1 MRVKYKIG
9 ASIIVAI
16 VVFSLLPTIFSEPI
30 DPTNKI
36 DHVLI
41 QAIKIDQMG
50 QKAMGIEGV
59 SAGKI
64 RCVIMA
70 DPSVTS
76 DLEALGV
83 EIIAQMENFI
93 VASIPA
99 DLNTIE
105 EIASL
110 NKVTY
115 IFGSRK
121 REIPPEPKL
130 DYTTIAT
137 GSEAAGEWYG
147 AGGEGVLIGVV
158 DTGIDYQQSDFLR
171 IDGHTKIFYIWD
183 QNLTPVG
190 GETSPIPFGY
200 GVEYTKADIEA
211 DLATPAAHDIV
222 RTTDPP
228 PWYSVAHGTHVSG
241 IAASSGLAPGNY
253 TGMAPEADLAVVA
266 CTLWDADII
275 AGWIYLMNQASA
287 LGRPLVINN
296 SFGGQLGPHDG
307 TDALSLFV
315 DMASGPGR
323 IFVFSAGNEGYDWL
337 HATGTVAGDGTE
349 TVTFVIT
356 DDSIFGPYAQNTY
369 GGPVY
374 AVIWFEGSDTTMQI
388 SCTTPNGF
396 TVGPQG
402 IGSYPWP
409 PTITPD
415 ADITFDTLNDAPYL
429 PNGDNCYWL
438 EIYPSTM
445 TGWIFEGLY
454 TFTLSSTVYTTGNF
468 DAWFYSTWAQWDF
481 VMDAH
486 QTYDTTLGDTGCCR
500 RAIVVGAYTARPYW
514 LSNDGWYYSYSWQV
528 NDDIAYFSSIGPTR
542 DGRRKPDVAAS
553 GYGVVSAHSHDSWN
567 PPWGSISP
575 YITADNGVGNP
586 GEHRVM
592 AGTSMSCPVVVGGIA
607 QMLSIDP
614 YLTPERIKDL
624 IRTYSNTDSFTGLTW
639 NKVWGWG
646 KFNVLG
652 AVTELSPHVSGA
664 VVLRP
669 VAMYH
674 LKQVNTLLADIEE
687 LLPDPVP
694 EDIQTLLDKAQ
705 EHINNANKTG
715 NSVYA
720 NNELMKA
727 LELLEQV
734 KEKL

>member
-1 MRVKYKIG
+1 MKMRVKYKIG
-9 ASIIVAI
+9 ASVIIAI
-16 VVFSLLPTIFSEPI
+16 VVFSLLPTIFS
-30 DPTNKI
+30 DDSTNKI

-41 QAIKIDQMG
+41 QAIKMNQMG

-76 DLEALGV
+76 DLEVLGV

-99 DLNTIE
+99 DLNTIG

-130 DYTTIAT
+130 DYTTVAT
-137 GSEAAGEWYG
+137 GSGAAGERYG
-147 AGGEGVLIGVV
+147 ASGDGVLVGVV
-158 DTGIDYQQSDFLR
+158 DTGIDYQHADFLGSDGTTR
-171 IDGHTKIFYIWD
+171 ILYIWD
-183 QNLTPVG
+183 QFLVPIGT
-190 GETSPIPFGY
+190 ETSPIPFGY
-200 GVEYTKADIEA
+200 GVEYTKADIDA
-211 DLATPAAHDIV
+211 DLATPAPHDIV
-222 RTTDPP
+222 RSTDGI
-228 PWYSVAHGTHVSG
+228 YFGIAHGTHVSG
-241 IAASSGLAPGNY
+241 IAASSGMAPGNY
-253 TGMAPEADLAVVA
+253 IGMAPEANLAVVA
-266 CTLWDADII
+266 CPLYDADII
-275 AGWIYLMNQASA
+275 NGWIYLLNKAQSRGM
-287 LGRPLVINN
+287 PIVINN
-296 SFGGQLGPHDG
+296 SFGSQLGPHDG
-307 TDALSLFV
+307 TDVLSLFI
-315 DMASGPGR
+315 DANSGPGR

-349 TVTFVIT
+349 TVTFFIDNLDGT
-356 DDSIFGPYAQNTY
+356 PNNYA
-369 GGPVY
+369 GSVY

-402 IGSYPWP
+402 IGFYPWP
-409 PTITPD
+409 PTATND
-415 ADITFDTLNDAPYL
+415 ADITFDTLNDAPYP

-438 EIYPSTM
+438 EIYPST
-445 TGWIFEGLY
+445 TLGYIFEGVY
-454 TFTLSSTVYTTGNF
+454 TFTLSSTGYTTGNF
-468 DAWFYSTWAQWDF
+468 DAWFYSTDAQYDF
-481 VMDAH
+481 LWWGH
-486 QTYDTTLGDTGCCR
+486 QTFDTTLGDTSCCE
-500 RAIVVGAYTARPYW
+500 RAVVVGAYTARPNW
-514 LSNDGWYYSYSWQV
+514 PSNTGFYYYYTSQV

-553 GYGVVSAHSHDSWN
+553 GFGVVSALSHDS
-567 PPWGSISP
+567 PIWGMVSP
-575 YITADNGVGNP
+575 YITPDNQ
-586 GEHRVM
+586 HRIM

-664 VVLRP
+664 VVFKP
-669 VAMYH
+669 VAMYR
-674 LKQVNTLLADIEE
+674 LGQVNTLLADIEE
-687 LLPDPVP
+687 LLPDEVP
-694 EDIQTLLDKAQ
+694 EDIQALLDEAQ
-705 EHINNANKTG
+705 EHIDNANKTG

-727 LELLEQV
+727 LELLGQV
-734 KEKL
+734 KEKLS

>member
-9 ASIIVAI
+9 ASVIIAI
-16 VVFSLLPTIFSEPI
+16 VVFSLLPTIFS
-30 DPTNKI
+30 DDSTNKI

-41 QAIKIDQMG
+41 QAIKMNQMG

-59 SAGKI
+59 SVGKI

-99 DLNTIE
+99 DLNTIG

-121 REIPPEPKL
+121 REIPPTPKL
-130 DYTTIAT
+130 DTAT
-137 GSEAAGEWYG
+137 AAAESGAAREWYG
-147 AGGEGVLIGVV
+147 ASGDGVLVGVV
-158 DTGIDYQQSDFLR
+158 DTGIDYQHADFLGSDGTTR
-171 IDGHTKIFYIWD
+171 ILYIWD
-183 QNLTPVG
+183 QFLVPIGT
-190 GETSPIPFGY
+190 ETSPIPFGY
-200 GVEYTKADIEA
+200 GVEYTKADIDA
-211 DLATPAAHDIV
+211 DLATPAPHDIV
-222 RTTDPP
+222 RSTDGI
-228 PWYSVAHGTHVSG
+228 YFGIAHGTHVSG
-241 IAASSGLAPGNY
+241 IAASSGMAPGNY
-253 TGMAPEADLAVVA
+253 IGMAPEANLAVVA
-266 CTLWDADII
+266 CPLYDADII
-275 AGWIYLMNQASA
+275 NGWIYLLNKAQSRGM
-287 LGRPLVINN
+287 PIVINN
-296 SFGGQLGPHDG
+296 SFGSQLGPHDG
-307 TDALSLFV
+307 TDVLSLFI
-315 DMASGPGR
+315 DANSGPGK

-356 DDSIFGPYAQNTY
+356 NDSIFGPYTQGDYT
-369 GGPVY
+369 GSVY
-374 AVIWFEGSDTTMQI
+374 AVIWFEGSDTTMTI
-388 SCTTPNGF
+388 SCQTPNG
-396 TVGPQG
+396 TVVGPQG
-402 IGSYPWP
+402 IGFYPP
-409 PTITPD
+409 PVDTGD
-415 ADITFDTLNDAPYL
+415 ADVTFDTLSDAPY
-429 PNGDNCYWL
+429 PFNGDNCYWL
-438 EIYPSTM
+438 EIYPST
-445 TGWIFEGLY
+445 TLGYIFEGVY
-454 TFTLSSTVYTTGNF
+454 TFTLNSTGYTTGNF
-468 DAWFYSTWAQWDF
+468 DAWFYSTDAQYDF
-481 VMDAH
+481 VIDAH
-486 QTYDTTLGDTGCCR
+486 QTYDTTLGDTSCCES
-500 RAIVVGAYTARPYW
+500 AVVVGAYTTRRCWP
-514 LSNDGWYYSYSWQV
+514 SNTGFTYCYTYAV
-528 NDDIAYFSSIGPTR
+528 MDDIALFSSIGPTR

-553 GYGVVSAHSHDSWN
+553 GFGVVSALSHDS
-567 PPWGSISP
+567 PIWGTVSP
-575 YITADNGVGNP
+575 YITPDNQ
-586 GEHRVM
+586 HQMM

-607 QMLSIDP
+607 QMLSMDP

-664 VVLRP
+664 VVFKP
-669 VAMYH
+669 VAMYR
-674 LKQVNTLLADIEE
+674 LGQVNTLLADIEE
-687 LLPDPVP
+687 LLPDEVP
-694 EDIQTLLDKAQ
+694 EDIQALLDEAQ
-705 EHINNANKTG
+705 EHIDNANKTG

-734 KEKL
+734 KEKLS